1 MKVLLTV
8 HQFFP
13 DFMAGTEVLTLSVAK
28 ELLRRGHEVR
38 VYTGYPSDKSLS
50 DDERFD
56 EYEFDGIHVYRFH
69 HAYTPMAGQTSM
81 IEIGYDNHLSASHFE
96 EILKRFEPD
105 AVHFFHLNRL
115 GSRLIEKAGQ
125 LGVPAFMTLTDF
137 WMICPTGQLLLP
149 DEKLCLGPGCHAG
162 NCVKH
167 LTQSTQK
174 GLSGTVAKWTPMI
187 VVNLLTKLAA
197 LDILPPHPALAEVK
211 AINARPK
218 INISRLNSLKK
229 IFAPNQLMCD
239 VLVSNGIDPSLIV
252 QSAYG
257 IDVPT
262 SNLGHAVRVYR
273 EPLQIGYIGTLARH
287 KGCHVLIEAFKAL
300 PSKKAVLRIYG
311 NPADF
316 PEYSNELKRL
326 ATGSDSI
333 EFCGTFPNYKISQ
346 VFAELDL
353 LVVPSI
359 WHENTPLV
367 IYSSQAANCPLV
379 ASNVQGISE
388 VINDEENGLL
398 YEPGNAAALTRQLLR
413 LIEEPDLITRLS
425 SNAKQPKS
433 TSTYTEE
440 LLNIWR

>member
-13 DFMAGTEVLTLSVAK
+13 EFMAGTEVLTLSVAK

-50 DDERFD
+50 DNERFD

-81 IEIGYDNHLSASHFE
+81 IEIDYDNHLSAIHFE

-105 AVHFFHLNRL
+105 VVHFFHLNRL
-115 GSRLIEKAGQ
+115 GSRLIEKASQ
-125 LGVPAFMTLTDF
+125 FGVPAFMTLTDF

-149 DEKLCLGPGCHAG
+149 DEKLCLGPGYHAG

-167 LTQSTQK
+167 LTQSQK
-174 GLSGTVAKWTPMI
+174 GLSGTVAKWTPVI
-187 VVNLLTKLAA
+187 LVNLLTKLAA
-197 LDILPPHPALAEVK
+197 LDLLPSHPALAEVK

-218 INISRLNSLKK
+218 KNISRLNGLKK
-229 IFAPNQLMCD
+229 ILAPNQLICD
-239 VLVSNGIDPSLIV
+239 VLVSNGVDPGLIV
-252 QSAYG
+252 RSAYG
-257 IDVPT
+257 IDATT
-262 SNLGHAVRVYR
+262 SNSGPVPRAYR
-273 EPLQIGYIGTLARH
+273 KPLQIGYIGTLARH
-287 KGCHVLIEAFKAL
+287 KGCHILIEAFKAL
-300 PSKKAVLRIYG
+300 PGKNAVLRIYG

-316 PEYSNELKRL
+316 PEYSNELNQL
-326 ATGSDSI
+326 AEGFDNI

-346 VFAELDL
+346 VFTDLDL

-367 IYSSQAANCPLV
+367 IYSSQAENCPLV
-379 ASNVQGISE
+379 ASNVRGISE
-388 VINDEENGLL
+388 VVIDEENGLL
-398 YEPGNAAALTRQLLR
+398 FEPGNATALTRQLLR
-413 LIEEPDLITRLS
+413 LIEEPDLITRLG

-433 TSTYTEE
+433 TSAYTEE
-440 LLNIWR
+440 LLNIWQQ